1 MAVGARF
8 ISRTI
13 TLRKK
18 NFNFEDEY
26 EKFIEDCKKIIDS
39 SSRHGHYSLT
49 KKIHVFFQD
58 DKHDYN
64 KPYLGRNCMNS
75 ITSVK
80 VSSKRRKRQIMNNV
94 QRNFPKEIIS
104 DTKTYFV
111 KIPKYL
117 VYSEFIVIQNVDVN
131 IILNKKVRILGKYIT
146 KNQSHS
152 ITICNQI

>member
-1 MAVGARF
+1 
-8 ISRTI
+8 
-13 TLRKK
+13 
-18 NFNFEDEY
+18 
-26 EKFIEDCKKIIDS
+26 
-39 SSRHGHYSLT
+39 
-49 KKIHVFFQD
+49 
-58 DKHDYN
+58 
-64 KPYLGRNCMNS
+64 MNS

-152 ITICNQI
+152 ITIYNQI